1 MRKVFLINLLFLVA
15 LNLLIKPFWFFG
27 IEVAVQNRVS
37 NAEYGIYFSL
47 FSFTNI
53 FNILLDLGI
62 NNFNN
67 REIAKNNILLG
78 KFFSNILGIK
88 ILLGFIYLA
97 VCSIIG
103 IIIGYSWRYFEII
116 LLLVLNQFL
125 SSFILYLRSNING
138 LMLFIRDSIIS
149 VMDKL
154 IMIVFC
160 SFLLW
165 NTGIFGAFRIEWFIC
180 AQTVSYIITA
190 LVAWNILIRKTPYF
204 SFRFDI
210 RYLVHIVKRSLPFTI
225 LALFMQLYS
234 RMEPVLLER
243 LLPDGKVQ
251 AGLYAQA
258 YRMIDVFLNFM
269 LLFTTLLLPLFS
281 NLISK
286 KEDVNPLINLC
297 SRMMYIPAILLVVT
311 CVLYANNLISM
322 MYHTDT
328 SAAILKIII
337 MGFIGFSST
346 YIFGTLLTANNN
358 FKQLN
363 LMAAASIVLNISLNL
378 ILIPKFKAVGA
389 AWASFSTQSFSGLV
403 QIFIAYKIF
412 KLKFRSLDIY
422 TFLFWIAILLTFG
435 IILKSFVPWK
445 AGVGITIVSGIGMA
459 MLLGLFN
466 IKEMYAIIVE
476 GSEAKSKGL
485 DVND

>member
-1 MRKVFLINLLFLVA
+1 
-15 LNLLIKPFWFFG
+15 
-27 IEVAVQNRVS
+27 
-37 NAEYGIYFSL
+37 
-47 FSFTNI
+47 
-53 FNILLDLGI
+53 
-62 NNFNN
+62 
-67 REIAKNNILLG
+67 
-78 KFFSNILGIK
+78 
-88 ILLGFIYLA
+88 
-97 VCSIIG
+97 
-103 IIIGYSWRYFEII
+103 
-116 LLLVLNQFL
+116 
-125 SSFILYLRSNING
+125 
-138 LMLFIRDSIIS
+138 
-149 VMDKL
+149 
-154 IMIVFC
+154 
-160 SFLLW
+160 
-165 NTGIFGAFRIEWFIC
+165 
-180 AQTVSYIITA
+180 
-190 LVAWNILIRKTPYF
+190 
-204 SFRFDI
+204 
-210 RYLVHIVKRSLPFTI
+210 
-225 LALFMQLYS
+225 
-234 RMEPVLLER
+234 
-243 LLPDGKVQ
+243 
-251 AGLYAQA
+251 
-258 YRMIDVFLNFM
+258 
-269 LLFTTLLLPLFS
+269 
-281 NLISK
+281 
-286 KEDVNPLINLC
+286 
-297 SRMMYIPAILLVVT
+297 
-311 CVLYANNLISM
+311 